1 MREVAPGLV
10 HWTAFHDGIG
20 ADVSSYWLA
29 DERVLLNPLH
39 PPEGLGEP
47 VAIVLTNRH
56 HYRDSGE
63 LAERFGCRVRA
74 PREGMHEFTRGEP
87 VDPYGD
93 ADAPAPGLVA
103 HHIGAISDDEY
114 AVEAPRVRAVAVAD
128 GVVRRQKGGRLSF
141 VPDHLMGDDPE
152 AVKDGLLE
160 AYQRLLDDVEFDH
173 LLLAHGDPFVGDGAT
188 VLRSFVSRE
197 RRSG

>member
-1 MREVAPGLV
+1 
-10 HWTAFHDGIG
+10 
-20 ADVSSYWLA
+20 
-29 DERVLLNPLH
+29 
-39 PPEGLGEP
+39 
-47 VAIVLTNRH
+47 
-56 HYRDSGE
+56 
-63 LAERFGCRVRA
+63 
-74 PREGMHEFTRGEP
+74 
-87 VDPYGD
+87 
-93 ADAPAPGLVA
+93 
-103 HHIGAISDDEY
+103 
-114 AVEAPRVRAVAVAD
+114 
-128 GVVRRQKGGRLSF
+128 VVRRQKGGRLSF